1 MGASLAIVT
10 LAAAV
15 IWWFSDRLQGVAH
28 VIGRRLRMPD
38 SVKGAVL
45 YAIPS
50 SFPELCTAV
59 MAVVALDEPVFDVG
73 VGTIAG
79 SAVFN
84 ILVIPALSMLVA
96 AKYLRRK
103 GVKLTA
109 INISPHVFV
118 RDGLFYLFVILLFV
132 VVVMVNHAISLLWA
146 GIFLGLYGVYVLILY
161 RDTKRHRQEED
172 KNGGPADEEDSMSF
186 GAAILWLL
194 ASVTVLGIA
203 CYYLVEHTIVI
214 SEELGVNAYV
224 VAVVLTAAATSIP
237 DTLISVA
244 AAKKAG
250 ADAEE
255 SIVNAF
261 SSNIFDVLVCLS
273 VPVLLYGGA
282 IEISVSENVVNL
294 ALLVVVTVTTL
305 VIIKVGNSVTKAKA
319 WVLLVLYVV
328 FVASALFNNPILEL
342 LGFEIASPN

>member
-1 MGASLAIVT
+1 MAVSFAIVT

-59 MAVVALDEPVFDVG
+59 MAVVALEEPVFEVG

-84 ILVIPALSMLVA
+84 ILVIPALSILIA
-96 AKYLRRK
+96 SAYFRRK
-103 GVKLTA
+103 GEKLEA
-109 INISPHVFV
+109 IHISPHVFV
-118 RDGLFYLFVILLFV
+118 RDGLFYLLVILVFVAV
-132 VVVMVNHAISLLWA
+132 VVVNQSLSLLWA
-146 GIFLGLYGVYVLILY
+146 GIFLGLYGVYVFILY
-161 RDTKRHRQEED
+161 RDTKRHRDADSGSGEGEED
-172 KNGGPADEEDSMSF
+172 GAEMSF
-186 GAAILWLL
+186 GLAVVWLL
-194 ASVTVLGIA
+194 VSVGVLGVA
-203 CYYLVEHTIVI
+203 CYYLVEHTIAI
-214 SEELGVNAYV
+214 SDELGVNAYV

-250 ADAEE
+250 AGAEE
-255 SIVNAF
+255 AIVNAF

-273 VPVLLYGGA
+273 VPVLLYGDK
-282 IEISVSENVVNL
+282 IDINVSENIVNL
-294 ALLVVVTVTTL
+294 AFLIVVTVITL
-305 VIIKVGNSVTKAKA
+305 VVIKVGNSVTRAKG
-319 WVLLVLYVV
+319 WFLLGLYVV
-328 FVASALFNNPILEL
+328 FVASALLNNPILEL
-342 LGFEIASPN
+342 LGVEIGTTN

>member
-1 MGASLAIVT
+1 MAVSFAIVT

-59 MAVVALDEPVFDVG
+59 MAVIALDEPVFDVG

-84 ILVIPALSMLVA
+84 ILVIPALSILVA
-96 AKYLRRK
+96 AAYLRRK
-103 GVKLTA
+103 GEKLEA
-109 INISPHVFV
+109 IHISPHVFV
-118 RDGLFYLFVILLFV
+118 RDGLFYLAIILVFVTV
-132 VVVMVNHAISLLWA
+132 VVVNQSLSPLWA
-146 GIFLGLYGVYVLILY
+146 GVFLGLYGVYVFILY
-161 RDTKRHRQEED
+161 RDTKRHRE
-172 KNGGPADEEDSMSF
+172 GSAADADDDEAADMSF
-186 GAAILWLL
+186 ALAIVWLL
-194 ASVTVLGIA
+194 VSVAVLGVA
-203 CYYLVEHTIVI
+203 CYFLVEHTIEI
-214 SEELGVNAYV
+214 SRHLGVNPYV
-224 VAVVLTAAATSIP
+224 VAVILTAAATSIP

-255 SIVNAF
+255 AIVNAF

-273 VPVLLYGGA
+273 VPVLLYGGT
-282 IEISVSENVVNL
+282 IDISVSENIVNL
-294 ALLVVVTVTTL
+294 VLLVVVTVVTL
-305 VIIKVGNSVTKAKA
+305 VVIKIGNSVTKAKG
-319 WVLLVLYVV
+319 WFLLGLYAL
-328 FVASALFNNPILEL
+328 FVASALFNNPILEF
-342 LGFEIASPN
+342 LGVDIAPSN